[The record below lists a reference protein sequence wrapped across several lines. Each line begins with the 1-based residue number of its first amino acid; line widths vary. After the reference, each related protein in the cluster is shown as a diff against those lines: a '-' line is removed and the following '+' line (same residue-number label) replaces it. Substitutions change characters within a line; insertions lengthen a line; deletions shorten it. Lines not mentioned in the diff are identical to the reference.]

1 MGAASSSVAGRAV
14 VLGRVGA
21 PFGVQGWVKVSSY
34 TEPPERIADYGD
46 WHVGPE
52 GMRYAVRGL
61 KRAGRGQLA
70 VQLEGLT
77 SPEAARRLTGCEI
90 WVERAALPELAP
102 GEFYRDDL
110 VGLEAY
116 SASGVS
122 LGRVDGFVE
131 LPAHPVVVL
140 KGDRERWVPL
150 VAGRLLGVD
159 LAARRVTFD
168 WHPDD

>member
-1 MGAASSSVAGRAV
+1 
-14 VLGRVGA
+14 
-21 PFGVQGWVKVSSY
+21 
-34 TEPPERIADYGD
+34 
-46 WHVGPE
+46 
-52 GMRYAVRGL
+52 MRYAVRGL